1 MLLNDTTSKLNK
13 VIDRIIGGLSEC
25 PNLSFVQG
33 SPSKSSSKSIL
44 RKHGLQSLGR
54 IPTEQLPP
62 ANLQNVKPKKGG
74 NDPTVLPTGGSG
86 GTKDG
91 ERAGSVEQ
99 TEVQNRLVLFCL
111 IAPPPP
117 PFDRFLK

>member
-25 PNLSFVQG
+25 PNL
-33 SPSKSSSKSIL
+33 SIL

-117 PFDRFLK
+117 FDRFLK